1 MNKFNFFVIFA
12 SFVIVILFG
21 SAVFINLNIKNSK
34 TEVERLNDEINDI
47 KQEIK
52 RQKIEISSLVSPVL
66 VIDYIKK
73 NDLKAVKL
81 KNVTYIY
88 ITRNGT
94 D

>member
-88 ITRNGT
+88 VEK
-94 D
+94 